1 MVTTG
6 RVCSCRSCG
15 KAIQFIRSRAGRMV
29 PVNPG
34 MIHFIRCDS
43 AYTSF
48 YDLHGSLVRGYQ
60 TETGELGYRPHNPA
74 TNCFVWPWEKDGKA
88 I

>member
-1 MVTTG
+1 MVTTS
-6 RVCSCRSCG
+6 RLCSCKYCG
-15 KAIQFIRSRAGRMV
+15 KSIQFIRTQSGRMA
-29 PVNPG
+29 PANPG
-34 MIHFIRCDS
+34 MVHFQRCDT

-48 YDLHGSLVRGYQ
+48 YDLHGALVRGYQ
-60 TETGELGYRPHNPA
+60 TDTGELGYKPHNPA